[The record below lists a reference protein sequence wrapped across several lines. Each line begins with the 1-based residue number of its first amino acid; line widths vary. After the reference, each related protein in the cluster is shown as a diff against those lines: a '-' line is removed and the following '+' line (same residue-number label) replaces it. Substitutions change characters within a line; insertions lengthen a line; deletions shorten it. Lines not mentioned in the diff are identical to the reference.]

1 MEPSKIKLELFRKI
15 DSLDDQKLK
24 KLYHPIVN
32 LLESTETYKPSSSE
46 KDAIDQALDQSQEGN
61 SHTHQ
66 EVMKEAKRKYPN
78 LDFNE

>member
-15 DSLDDQKLK
+15 DNLDDQKLK

-46 KDAIDQALDQSQEGN
+46 KDAIDKALDQSQEGN

-66 EVMKEAKRKYPN
+66 
-78 LDFNE
+78 